1 MQRGAGLHRLE
12 KESMG
17 KAGQIAILGRPN
29 VGKSTLFNRLCKRRR
44 ALVGREPGM
53 TRDRLYGT
61 AEWGGKHYE
70 IVDTGG
76 MMPGDKDLIAG
87 EIFRHAQMAIK
98 GASHLLLVVDG
109 RQDLVPVDEELA
121 LLLRRT
127 GKPVSVAVNKVD
139 SPQHLGRVA
148 PFYRLGIKSVFGISA
163 EHGLGV
169 DELLDHFAEEI
180 PEAAEESTYDV
191 TQVAIIGR
199 PNVGKS
205 TLLNQLVKEERSI
218 VSVLPG
224 TTRDAI
230 DAEFRQGDDR
240 FRLID
245 TAGIR
250 RKGKTKLLA
259 EKLSVIMAR
268 KHLEAS
274 DVALLLLDA
283 SDGVSALDSRIG
295 GYAHESGRS
304 VILVVNKWDAVKRG
318 PSTTVDYTKYLRRR
332 LKYLDYAPVIFL
344 SALTGRHV
352 GKLGGL
358 MVEVARER
366 LRRLSPAELETFVEE
381 VDWDRVRS
389 PRKNKGQVHRVTQA
403 GGAPPSF
410 FLHTGG
416 GAKLHYAFER
426 FVENRL
432 RERFGFL
439 GAPILIRAKR
449 GR

>member
-1 MQRGAGLHRLE
+1 
-12 KESMG
+12 MG
-17 KAGQIAILGRPN
+17 KTGQIAILGRPN
-29 VGKSTLFNRLCKRRR
+29 VGKSTLFNRLCKQRR

-61 AEWGGKHYE
+61 AEWRGKRYG

-76 MMPGDKDLIAG
+76 MMPGEKDLIAC
-87 EIFRHAQMAIK
+87 EIFRHAQMAVK
-98 GASHLLLVVDG
+98 EASLLLLVVDG
-109 RQDLVPVDEELA
+109 RQDLVPVDEELV

-127 GKPVSVAVNKVD
+127 GKPLSIVVNKVD
-139 SPQHLGRVA
+139 SPQHFSRVA
-148 PFYRLGIKSVFGISA
+148 PFHRLGIESVFGISA

-169 DELLDHFAEEI
+169 DELMDHFAEMA
-180 PEAAEESTYDV
+180 PEAAEEASYDV

-205 TLLNQLVKEERSI
+205 TLLNRLLKEERSI
-218 VSVLPG
+218 VSALPG
-224 TTRDAI
+224 TTRDAV
-230 DAEFRQGDDR
+230 DAEFRHGDDH

-250 RKGKTKLLA
+250 RRAKTKLLA

-268 KHLEAS
+268 KHLEKS

-283 SDGVSALDSRIG
+283 SDGVAALDSRIG

-304 VILVVNKWDAVKRG
+304 VILVVNKWDAVTKG
-318 PSTTVDYTKYLRRR
+318 PATTAEYTKYLRRR

-344 SALTGRHV
+344 SALTGRHL

-358 MVEVARER
+358 MSEVARAR
-366 LRRLSPAELETFVEE
+366 LRRVSPAELETFVEE
-381 VDWDRVRS
+381 VNWDRVRS
-389 PRKNKGQVHRVTQA
+389 PRRHKGQVHRVTQA
-403 GGAPPSF
+403 GVAPPRF

-416 GAKLHYAFER
+416 GAKLHFAFER

-432 RERFGFL
+432 RERFEFL
-439 GAPILIRAKR
+439 GAPILIQAKR

>member
-1 MQRGAGLHRLE
+1 
-12 KESMG
+12 
-17 KAGQIAILGRPN
+17 
-29 VGKSTLFNRLCKRRR
+29 
-44 ALVGREPGM
+44 
-53 TRDRLYGT
+53 
-61 AEWGGKHYE
+61 
-70 IVDTGG
+70 
-76 MMPGDKDLIAG
+76 
-87 EIFRHAQMAIK
+87 
-98 GASHLLLVVDG
+98 
-109 RQDLVPVDEELA
+109 
-121 LLLRRT
+121 
-127 GKPVSVAVNKVD
+127 VAVNKVD
-139 SPQHLGRVA
+139 SPQQLGRVA

-224 TTRDAI
+224 TTRDSI

-250 RKGKTKLLA
+250 RKAKTKLLA

-358 MVEVARER
+358 MAEVARER